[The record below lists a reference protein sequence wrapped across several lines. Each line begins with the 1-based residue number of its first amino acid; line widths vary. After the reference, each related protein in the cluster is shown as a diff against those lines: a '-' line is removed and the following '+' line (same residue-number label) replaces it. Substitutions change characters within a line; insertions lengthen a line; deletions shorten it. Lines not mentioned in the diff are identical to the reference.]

1 MRRKASTDR
10 TTSWSSPPPRRA
22 WHASRGASGQKKAL
36 TMSRSCLPLVVL
48 IAFTAACGGGGE
60 KPSAGSSAAAPP
72 SNPAPG
78 STAAAPTGTPTPIT
92 GKTWDVKM
100 IGDATGS
107 RFDPASLTIK
117 RGDGVRWTVVS
128 GVPHNVTFWS
138 GSIPSGAQGQLSA
151 NMPQPAAPMTSP
163 MLVNVGDTYT
173 A

>member
-1 MRRKASTDR
+1 
-10 TTSWSSPPPRRA
+10 
-22 WHASRGASGQKKAL
+22 
-36 TMSRSCLPLVVL
+36 MSKPCFPLVVL

-78 STAAAPTGTPTPIT
+78 STAAAPTGTAAPIT

-138 GSIPSGAQGQLSA
+138 DSIPSGAQGQLSA
-151 NMPQPAAPMTSP
+151 NMPQPAGPMTSP

-173 A
+173 ASFGNVPPGTYHYYCTPQLALGMKGTIVVQ